1 MRSVKLRMFGGIAL
15 TAVSAIALATPS
27 AEVATA
33 PTVASPGPIQVA
45 QTYGYQQP
53 GYVQPQASPWEQY
66 KIRLTALARQQRVS
80 EATIQAV
87 IPSLDINR
95 RVIELDHAEPRASS
109 SGGVPSMQPYIRKH
123 VTESLIRRG
132 QSNYSNLYQG
142 LRWIES
148 RYGVD
153 AGILLAIYGHETSY
167 GLVTGSND
175 LLEVLASLAYGGRRR
190 ALFENE
196 FIAALKLMDQ
206 GVPRYTLKGSWA
218 GATGFPQFLP
228 SVALRLRADGDGDG
242 YANIW
247 RDELD
252 GLASIASYLRDAGW
266 KPSVRWGVAVSVPVN
281 LNRYALRSTV
291 TAPKCPQVYKRH
303 TRWLMVREWRALG
316 VVPYSSGISDNEMAT
331 LFEPE
336 GPSGSGYLL
345 TNNYRAILDYNC
357 SNFYAMSVGL
367 LADAIARR

>member
-1 MRSVKLRMFGGIAL
+1 VSVSSWIAIG
-15 TAVSAIALATPS
+15 AGAASLASTTPQL
-27 AEVATA
+27 A
-33 PTVASPGPIQVA
+33 QVYPAAA
-45 QTYGYQQP
+45 QTYQP
-53 GYVQPQASPWEQY
+53 AYSQPVYTAPAADQWQSY
-66 KIRLTALARQQRVS
+66 KVRLIALARQQGVRQ
-80 EATIQAV
+80 ATIQSV
-87 IPSLDINR
+87 IPGLQLNR
-95 RVIELDHAEPRASS
+95 RVIQLDHAEPLASS

-123 VTESLIRRG
+123 VTTSLISRG
-132 QSNYSNLYQG
+132 QSNYANHYQG

-153 AGILLAIYGHETSY
+153 PTILLAIYGHETSY

-175 LLEVLASLAYGGRRR
+175 LLEVLGSMAYGGRRR
-190 ALFENE
+190 AMFENE

-206 GVPRYTLKGSWA
+206 GVPRYMLKGSWA

-242 YANIW
+242 YADIW
-247 RDELD
+247 R
-252 GLASIASYLRDAGW
+252 A
-266 KPSVRWGVAVSVPVN
+266 
-281 LNRYALRSTV
+281 ALRSTI

-303 TRWLMVREWRALG
+303 TRWLTVREWRSLG
-316 VVPYSSGISDNEMAT
+316 VTPYYSGLGDNEMAT

-336 GPSGSGYLL
+336 GASGSGYLL

-367 LADAIARR
+367 LANAIGRR

>member
-1 MRSVKLRMFGGIAL
+1 MIGVGAWTWVG
-15 TAVSAIALATPS
+15 
-27 AEVATA
+27 VATA
-33 PTVASPGPIQVA
+33 SLAQSYPPQVPVA
-45 QTYGYQQP
+45 QSPYGQPTYAIP
-53 GYVQPQASPWEQY
+53 LTDPWQQY
-66 KIRLTALARQQRVS
+66 KVRLTALARLQGIRES
-80 EATIQAV
+80 TIQAV
-87 IPSLDINR
+87 IPGLDINQ
-95 RVIELDHAEPRASS
+95 RVIALDHAEPRAAS
-109 SGGVPSMQPYIRKH
+109 SGGVPSMQPYIRTH
-123 VTESLIRRG
+123 VTASLIRRG
-132 QSNYSNLYQG
+132 QSNYSNLYQS
-142 LRWIES
+142 LRSIES

-153 AGILLAIYGHETSY
+153 STVLLAIYGHETSY

-175 LLEVLASLAYGGRRR
+175 LLQVLASMAYGGRRR
-190 ALFENE
+190 TMFENE

-206 GVPRYTLKGSWA
+206 AVPRYMLKGSWA

-247 RDELD
+247 NNELD

-266 KPSVRWGVAVSVPVN
+266 KPSVPWGVAAQVPYN
-281 LNRYALRSTV
+281 LNRVALRSTL
-291 TAPKCPQVYKRH
+291 TAPRCPQVYKRH
-303 TRWLMVREWRALG
+303 TRWLSMREWRALG
-316 VVPYSSGISDNEMAT
+316 VVPHSGGIADSEMAT

-336 GPSGSGYLL
+336 GANGSGYLL